1 MEKRS
6 KEYFRGCL
14 LGGAIGD
21 ALGWP
26 VEFLKLN
33 EIKKKYGEDGITDL
47 VAGING
53 KAEIT
58 DDTQM
63 TLFTAEG
70 LLRAENRGRKKGICH
85 IPSVVY
91 YAYLRGGC
99 ILRVILNTRITI
111 RFMMDGF

>member
-1 MEKRS
+1 MDKRS
-6 KEYFRGCL
+6 KEYFRDCL

-26 VEFLKLN
+26 VEFLRLK
-33 EIKKKYGEDGITDL
+33 IKNKYGKEGITDL
-47 VAGING
+47 VSENG

-70 LLRAENRGRKKGICH
+70 LLRAESKGRFFCRKI
-85 IPSVVY
+85 
-91 YAYLRGGC
+91 
-99 ILRVILNTRITI
+99 I
-111 RFMMDGF
+111 RFFKQRLFLGIFYTLKKKAGF